1 MRGKVINIYNKQL
14 ETFISVADAGSLNKA
29 AENMFI
35 TPTAVIKQINSLEN
49 SLNLKLFI
57 RTNQGVILT
66 ESGKSF
72 YNDVKYII
80 QYSRD
85 SVMRARNAMNK
96 SKNIIR
102 IGTSLMTPG
111 QFLMESCPNIH
122 ELVKDIKFELVP
134 FENTPENAREI
145 LKNLGHNF
153 DIIAGIFDD
162 KLLEYR
168 ECAAL
173 ELKIEPIRCAVSIYH
188 PLASKKSIAVK
199 DLYGENLMILK
210 RGSFSSLDNL
220 REDLWRNHP
229 QINII
234 DFDFYSLDVFNRC
247 ENSNNI
253 LIAVDPWKNA
263 HPLLKILPVEWDYT
277 VPYGL
282 LHSQNPSLLIK
293 KFLDVVKKISF

>member
-14 ETFISVADAGSLNKA
+14 ETFISVADAGSFNKA

-35 TPTAVIKQINSLEN
+35 TPTAVIKQINLLEN

-96 SKNIIR
+96 SENIIR

-111 QFLMESCPNIH
+111 QFLMEVYPNIH

-168 ECAAL
+168 ECAGL

>member
-14 ETFISVADAGSLNKA
+14 ETFISVSDAGSFNKA

-57 RTNQGVILT
+57 RTNQGVTLT

-72 YNDVKYII
+72 YHDVKYII

-85 SVMRARNAMNK
+85 SVMRAKNAMNK
-96 SKNIIR
+96 SENIIR

-111 QFLMESCPNIH
+111 QFLMEVYPNIH

-168 ECAAL
+168 ECAGL

-188 PLASKKSIAVK
+188 PLASKESIAVK

-210 RGSFSSLDNL
+210 RGSFRSLDNL
-220 REDLWRNHP
+220 REDLWKNHP

>member
-14 ETFISVADAGSLNKA
+14 ETFISVSDAGSFNKA

-57 RTNQGVILT
+57 RTNQGVTLT

-72 YNDVKYII
+72 YHDVKYII

-85 SVMRARNAMNK
+85 SVMRAKNAMNK
-96 SKNIIR
+96 SENIIR

-111 QFLMESCPNIH
+111 QFLMEVYPNIH

-168 ECAAL
+168 ECAGL

-188 PLASKKSIAVK
+188 PLASKESIAVK

-210 RGSFSSLDNL
+210 RGSFRSLDNL
-220 REDLWRNHP
+220 REDLWKNHP

-234 DFDFYSLDVFNRC
+234 DFDFYSLDVFNKC

-253 LIAVDPWKNA
+253 LIAVDPWENA
-263 HPLLKILPVEWDYT
+263 HPLLKILPVEWDYN

>member
-14 ETFISVADAGSLNKA
+14 ETFISVSDAGSFNKA

-49 SLNLKLFI
+49 SLNFKLFI
-57 RTNQGVILT
+57 RTNQGVTLT

-72 YNDVKYII
+72 YHDVKYII

-85 SVMRARNAMNK
+85 SVMRAKNAMNK
-96 SKNIIR
+96 SENIIR

-111 QFLMESCPNIH
+111 QFLMEVYPNIH

-168 ECAAL
+168 ECAGL

-293 KFLDVVKKISF
+293 EFLDVVKKISF

>member
-1 MRGKVINIYNKQL
+1 
-14 ETFISVADAGSLNKA
+14 
-29 AENMFI
+29 
-35 TPTAVIKQINSLEN
+35 
-49 SLNLKLFI
+49 
-57 RTNQGVILT
+57 
-66 ESGKSF
+66 
-72 YNDVKYII
+72 
-80 QYSRD
+80 
-85 SVMRARNAMNK
+85 
-96 SKNIIR
+96 
-102 IGTSLMTPG
+102 
-111 QFLMESCPNIH
+111 
-122 ELVKDIKFELVP
+122 
-134 FENTPENAREI
+134 
-145 LKNLGHNF
+145 
-153 DIIAGIFDD
+153 
-162 KLLEYR
+162 
-168 ECAAL
+168 
-173 ELKIEPIRCAVSIYH
+173 
-188 PLASKKSIAVK
+188 
-199 DLYGENLMILK
+199 MILK

>member
-14 ETFISVADAGSLNKA
+14 ETFISVSDAGSFNKA

-57 RTNQGVILT
+57 RTNQGVTLT

-72 YNDVKYII
+72 YHDVKYII

-85 SVMRARNAMNK
+85 SVMRAKNAMNK
-96 SKNIIR
+96 SENIIR

-111 QFLMESCPNIH
+111 QFLMEVYPNIH

-168 ECAAL
+168 ECAGL

-188 PLASKKSIAVK
+188 PLASKESIAVK

-210 RGSFSSLDNL
+210 RGSFRSLDNL

-293 KFLDVVKKISF
+293 EFLDVVKKISF

>member
-14 ETFISVADAGSLNKA
+14 ETFISVADAGSFNKA

-96 SKNIIR
+96 SENIIR

-111 QFLMESCPNIH
+111 QFLMEVYPNIH

>member
-1 MRGKVINIYNKQL
+1 M
-14 ETFISVADAGSLNKA
+14 
-29 AENMFI
+29 
-35 TPTAVIKQINSLEN
+35 
-49 SLNLKLFI
+49 KLFI

-85 SVMRARNAMNK
+85 SVIRARNAMNK
-96 SKNIIR
+96 SENIIR

-111 QFLMESCPNIH
+111 QFLMEVYPNIH

-168 ECAAL
+168 ECAGL

-188 PLASKKSIAVK
+188 PLASKESIAVK
-199 DLYGENLMILK
+199 DLESVK
-210 RGSFSSLDNL
+210 
-220 REDLWRNHP
+220 
-229 QINII
+229 
-234 DFDFYSLDVFNRC
+234 
-247 ENSNNI
+247 
-253 LIAVDPWKNA
+253 LI
-263 HPLLKILPVEWDYT
+263 
-277 VPYGL
+277 
-282 LHSQNPSLLIK
+282 
-293 KFLDVVKKISF
+293 